1 MNPTYAQYVLR
12 RRGRWRALLLSAC
25 ASVLAGCLGSNL
37 AVAQEH
43 SFNLTIGESRF
54 EPSTLHVPSGV
65 KLKLQVRNARANPAE
80 FESSELNRE
89 KVIAPGSS
97 SVIYVGPLA
106 PGAYGFFDD
115 FKPSIRGQLI
125 AK

>member
-1 MNPTYAQYVLR
+1 LTAF
-12 RRGRWRALLLSAC
+12 AA
-25 ASVLAGCLGSNL
+25 ALAGCICSNP
-37 AVAQEH
+37 AAAQEH
-43 SFNLTIGESRF
+43 SFNLTIGESHF
-54 EPSTLHVPSGV
+54 EPSTLRVPSGV
-65 KLKLQVRNARANPAE
+65 KLQLHVRNARSGPAE

-106 PGAYGFFDD
+106 PGTYGFFDD